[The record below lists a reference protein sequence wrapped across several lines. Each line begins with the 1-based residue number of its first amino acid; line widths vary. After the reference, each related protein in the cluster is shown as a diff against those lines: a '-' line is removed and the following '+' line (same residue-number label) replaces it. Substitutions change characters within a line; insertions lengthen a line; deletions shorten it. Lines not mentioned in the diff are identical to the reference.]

1 MNTTII
7 IVAVLILFF
16 LAYKYKTQNQGDY
29 TNIGAG
35 EINSLLKD
43 NPDVVLLDV
52 RMPKEISGGK
62 VKNALEINV
71 LSTTFSEK
79 VTDLDKS
86 KPYLVYCRSGNRSA
100 KACNVMSKQGFGK
113 LYNLQGGYS
122 SWLKK
127 DK

>member
-1 MNTTII
+1 MNMTII
-7 IVAVLILFF
+7 IVGILFLLF
-16 LAYKYKTQNQGDY
+16 LVYKSRTQNQGDF

-43 NPDVVLLDV
+43 NPDLVLLDV
-52 RMPKEISGGK
+52 RMPKEIAGGK

-71 LSTTFSEK
+71 LSPNFSK
-79 VTDLDKS
+79 KIANLDKS

-100 KACNVMSKQGFGK
+100 KACNKMSKQEFGK